1 MKFWNGAASAFSESG
16 KGTYD
21 WMKKPF
27 LWLCFWYTV
36 ALLAI
41 FRANYYYVDDLGRAM
56 MGYHGWLDW
65 SRYVTQWLSF
75 VIHPTPHLTDISPLP
90 QLLAVVLMSL
100 AGLLVIY
107 TFTGKKEISWPLL
120 VGVLPMG
127 LSPWFLEC
135 FSYKFDAP
143 YMALSVLVSI
153 LPFVWWHR
161 DRKKFFLVSFACLLA
176 MTMTYQA
183 ASGIFVIEALFLSF
197 QDWNRG
203 GRAKEIFRQMLV
215 AAVVYVTAL
224 LLYKIFLFRPPLEE
238 YVLTDVADS
247 SLLPE
252 IFLSNMMTYLQLA
265 WTDLS
270 LAERL
275 WAAAM
280 VLLFVMH
287 APRAGQRNRIAALLL
302 GLVLLAV
309 TLVLSYGS
317 YLVLEK
323 PLTAPRA
330 MYGMGL
336 WFSFVLISLLA
347 MTPKKGP
354 ARWMALLMVWQL
366 MAGAAAYGNAL
377 YEQQRYT
384 DFRVQLLAQDLNTLG
399 LTGDDRIQYHLL
411 GTTGHAPVVRN
422 VETDYPVVKRL
433 VEPNVFSDKDT
444 WTRFYFYFYHDLGIH
459 IRDRGNTWI
468 YKPEMYSDLPVVL
481 ENQYHRI
488 RANGDDVLIELK
500 TSSYGVMERDAR

>member
-1 MKFWNGAASAFSESG
+1 MKLWNGAPSASLENG
-16 KGTYD
+16 KEKYD

-36 ALLAI
+36 ALLAL
-41 FRANYYYVDDLGRAM
+41 FRANYYFVDDLGRAM

-75 VIHPTPHLTDISPLP
+75 VIHPTSHLTDISPLP
-90 QLLAVVLMSL
+90 QLLAVAFMSL

-107 TFTGKKEISWPLL
+107 TFTGKKEIGWPLL
-120 VGVLPMG
+120 LAVLPMG

-143 YMALSVLVSI
+143 YMALSVLASV
-153 LPFVWWHR
+153 LPFVWWAK
-161 DRKKFFLVSFACLLA
+161 DRKKFLLISFSCLLV

-183 ASGIFVIEALFLSF
+183 ASGIFVIETLFLSF
-197 QDWNRG
+197 RDWNQ
-203 GRAKEIFRQMLV
+203 GRKAKEIFLQMLV
-215 AAVVYVTAL
+215 AAAVYVTVL
-224 LLYKIFLFRPPLEE
+224 LLYKTFLFRPPLEE
-238 YVLTDVADS
+238 YVVTDVAAA

-280 VLLFVMH
+280 VLLYVMH
-287 APRAGQRNRIAALLL
+287 VGRAGQRNRIAALLL

-323 PLTAPRA
+323 PLAAPRA
-330 MYGMGL
+330 MYGMGI
-336 WFSFVLISLLA
+336 WFSFVLLSLLSTA
-347 MTPKKGP
+347 QRKGP

-366 MAGAAAYGNAL
+366 MTGAAAYGNAL
-377 YEQQRYT
+377 FEQQRYT
-384 DFRVQLLAQDLNTLG
+384 DFRVQLLVQDLNTLG
-399 LTGDDRIQYHLL
+399 LTTDERIQYHLL
-411 GTTGHAPVVRN
+411 GNIGHAPVVRN
-422 VETDYPVVKRL
+422 VETEYPVVKRL
-433 VEPNVFSDKDT
+433 VEPNVFSDRDT

-459 IRDRGNTWI
+459 IRDRGDTWI

-481 ENQYHRI
+481 ENQYHCI
-488 RANGDDVLIELK
+488 RTNGDDVLIELK
-500 TSSYGVMERDAR
+500 TSAYGTMGKDAG

>member
-1 MKFWNGAASAFSESG
+1 MKLWNGTSSGSLESEIR
-16 KGTYD
+16 KYD
-21 WMKKPF
+21 WAKKPF
-27 LWLCFWYTV
+27 LWLCFWYVV

-41 FRANYYYVDDLGRAM
+41 FRANYYFVDDLGRAL

-65 SRYVTQWLSF
+65 SRYVTQGLSF
-75 VIHPTPHLTDISPLP
+75 LIHPTPHLTDISPLP
-90 QLLAVVLMSL
+90 QLLAVALMSL

-107 TFTGKKEISWPLL
+107 TFTEKKEISWPLL
-120 VGVLPMG
+120 VGALPMG

-135 FSYKFDAP
+135 FSYRFDAP
-143 YMALSVLVSI
+143 YMALSVLASV

-161 DRKKFFLVSFACLLA
+161 DRKKFLLISFVCLLV

-183 ASGIFVIEALFLSF
+183 ASGIFVIETLFLSF
-197 QDWNRG
+197 RDWNRG
-203 GRAKEIFRQMLV
+203 GKVKEVFSQMLV
-215 AAVVYVTAL
+215 AAVVYVAVL
-224 LLYKIFLFRPPLEE
+224 LLYKTFLFRAPLEE
-238 YVLTDVADS
+238 YVLTDVASVS
-247 SLLPE
+247 SLPE
-252 IFLSNMMTYLQLA
+252 IFVSNMMTYLQFA

-270 LAERL
+270 LTERL

-280 VLLFVMH
+280 VLLFAMH
-287 APRAGQRNRIAALLL
+287 APRAGRRNWIAALLL

-323 PLTAPRA
+323 PLTTPRA
-330 MYGMGL
+330 MYGMGI
-336 WFSFVLISLLA
+336 WFCFVLMSLLSTA
-347 MTPKKGP
+347 DKKGP

-377 YEQQRYT
+377 FAQQRYT

-399 LTGDDRIQYHLL
+399 LTKDDRIQYHLL
-411 GTTGHAPVVRN
+411 GTIGHAPMVRN
-422 VETDYPVVKRL
+422 VENEYPVVKRL
-433 VEPNVFSDKDT
+433 VELNVFSDKDT

-488 RANGDDVLIELK
+488 RANEDDVLIELK
-500 TSSYGVMERDAR
+500 ASAFGVM